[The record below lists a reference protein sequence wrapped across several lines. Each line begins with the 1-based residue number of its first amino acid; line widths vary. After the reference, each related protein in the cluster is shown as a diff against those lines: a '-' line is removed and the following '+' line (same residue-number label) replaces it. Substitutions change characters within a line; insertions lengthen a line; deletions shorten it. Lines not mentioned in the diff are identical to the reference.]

1 VNQVLSPLSSLK
13 TRLRAHLG
21 LKLALALGL
30 NLFAFVPYFWL
41 QRNVFFPVT
50 VITQSAFDDWLG
62 FAPNAVWIYLSLFL
76 LMPIAPMQMQNRKQ
90 LGRYSLGVVAMSLS
104 ADLIF
109 LFWPTAVLRPG
120 DEPANVLYRTLM
132 TWDRPLNAFPSLHA
146 AMAVFSACCCEQ
158 IFSCVRHSDL
168 GRLLI
173 WTWVLAIVGAML
185 VTKQH
190 VVLDALGGIVLGLTS
205 YYWAFRNLQRGDEKF
220 GFETETVTKEGW
232 TI

>member
-1 VNQVLSPLSSLK
+1 VNQALSALSSLK

-30 NLFAFVPYFWL
+30 NLFAFAPYFWL
-41 QRNVFFPVT
+41 QHNLFFPVT
-50 VITQSAFDDWLG
+50 VITESAFDSWLG

-76 LMPIAPMQMQNRKQ
+76 LMPIAPMQMQNRQQ
-90 LGRYSLGVVAMSLS
+90 LDRYALGVVAMSLS

-109 LFWPTAVLRPG
+109 LFWPTAIVRPPAG
-120 DEPANVLYRTLM
+120 AANVLYSVLI

-158 IFSCVRHSDL
+158 IFSRVGRSGL

-173 WTWVLAIVGAML
+173 WTWALAIIGAML
-185 VTKQH
+185 LTKQH
-190 VVLDALGGIVLGLTS
+190 VALDALGGILLGLTS
-205 YYWAFRNLQRGDEKF
+205 YYWAFRNLQPVRKEF
-220 GFETETVTKEGW
+220 SFETETVTKGGW

>member
-1 VNQVLSPLSSLK
+1 MSQVLAASSSLK
-13 TRLRAHLG
+13 TRLRAHLE

-41 QRNVFFPVT
+41 QHNVFFPVT
-50 VITQSAFDDWLG
+50 VMTESAFDAWLG
-62 FAPNAVWIYLSLFL
+62 FTPNAVWIYLSLFL
-76 LMPIAPMQMQNRKQ
+76 LMPIAPMQMHNSQQ
-90 LGRYSLGVVAMSLS
+90 LGRYALGVTAMSLA

-109 LFWPTAVLRPG
+109 LFWPTAVVRPG
-120 DEPANVLYRTLM
+120 DEAANVLYRSLI

-146 AMAVFSACCCEQ
+146 AMVVFSACCCEQ
-158 IFSCVRHSDL
+158 IFSRVRHSDL

-173 WTWVLAIVGAML
+173 WTWALAIVGAML

-190 VVLDALGGIVLGLTS
+190 VALDALGGIVLGLTS
-205 YYWAFRNLQRGDEKF
+205 YYWAFRNLPHGDKEF
-220 GFETETVTKEGW
+220 SFETETVRREGW